1 MAHGARLMEGSGMA
15 SRRTQWLLGA
25 LAAAGI
31 VAGGIALKHRGAA
44 PNEASTPAP
53 AAAIQPPRPAAAAQA
68 VQPATG
74 APAVSVPAG
83 DEPIAVQLERLA
95 ATGAP
100 NDAFAAYLL
109 VMNCAAFNHQHNDPV
124 FDEKMRAFRQAH
136 PQQGEH
142 DARVCAGMTERQ
154 WQARLDY
161 LAFAAGRGVPLAVWS
176 FAHEG
181 PFGDPSALKT
191 RPDDPLVRDWKARAT
206 AQLTQSAEAGEPLTL
221 MMWGLEKM
229 SGSDLAP
236 RDPVRGYTYLL
247 ATSLIGADRYGPS
260 ERTAQLYGADSPLM
274 TIFAANLTPEQRA
287 AATAAARRIADEA
300 RARRQRQG

>member
-1 MAHGARLMEGSGMA
+1 MA

-31 VAGGIALKHRGAA
+31 VAGGFALKHRGPA
-44 PNEASTPAP
+44 PDEASTSAP
-53 AAAIQPPRPAAAAQA
+53 AAAIEPLPRPAVPAQA
-68 VQPATG
+68 VQPPPG
-74 APAVSVPAG
+74 APAISVPAG

-95 ATGAP
+95 ATHAP
-100 NDAFAAYLL
+100 DDAFAAYML

-124 FDEKMRAFRQAH
+124 FDEKMREFRQAH
-136 PQQGEH
+136 PQQGER

-161 LAFAAGRGVPLAVWS
+161 LAFAAERGVPLAVWS

-191 RPDDPLVRDWKARAT
+191 RPDDPLVREWKAKAIN
-206 AQLTQSAEAGEPLTL
+206 QLTQSAEAGEPLTL
-221 MMWGLEKM
+221 MMWGLERM

-236 RDPVRGYTYLL
+236 KDPVQGYAYLL
-247 ATSLIGADRYGPS
+247 ATSLIQADLHGPNAA
-260 ERTAQLYGADSPLM
+260 TAQLYGTNGQLM
-274 TIFAANLTPEQRA
+274 TIFASTLTPEQRA